1 MPPEQTPAYK
11 IVLWRLEQ
19 DAQGYPP
26 ASVEGLWAK
35 PTAAGYQVD
44 SIPFY
49 AYGIAPGDIISI
61 REDGEQSWFEALQQ
75 SGGASVFRIL
85 VKAAGDLDQV
95 RAALEDFGCPC
106 EVEQAVKMLAV
117 EVPPARTLDTLLYYL
132 LTQREAG
139 TLDFEEGVL
148 RHAVPEEFR

>member
-1 MPPEQTPAYK
+1 MTVQPQPHFKK
-11 IVLWRLEQ
+11 ILFRLEQ

-35 PTAAGYQVD
+35 QVDAGYLID

-49 AYGIAPGDIISI
+49 TYGIAPGDIISVTD
-61 REDGEQSWFEALQQ
+61 EGEQTWFAALHGN
-75 SGGASVFRIL
+75 GGASVFRIV
-85 VKAAGDLDQV
+85 VKAPGAFEQV
-95 RAALEDFGCPC
+95 RAALSDFGCPC

-117 EVPPARTLDTLLYYL
+117 HVPPSLSLDTLLYYL

-139 TLDFEEGVL
+139 SLEFEEGVL
-148 RHAVPEEFR
+148 RHAIPAEFL